1 MTIQNELVI
10 VQEGDD
16 AAGATVWWRL
26 RGEVDRERLR
36 HSLDEHRAHYTISP
50 PGSVDPETALRRAVG
65 VLRGKRRLVRP
76 LRRGMWAVVDEEV
89 DASRDVL
96 KHWSGPTITLDKIGR
111 VVVKQPLPS
120 SPADAAIDRATCAT
134 LQEDLGKGYDHFMG
148 ALTTEDI
155 SAWLIANVERLGAVG
170 LRDGGGIYYVP
181 PHGMGALRALTG
193 ALAEASQDR
202 HAVYV
207 VPTVRMTRDGAR
219 AILDSLTAE
228 LDLEMTRVRN
238 DVISGDLGV
247 RALENRAEQTKG
259 LLAKLDQYE
268 ALLDRPLASARNM
281 VLNLSA
287 DLAAA
292 VLAAEAAAEDAASR
306 AG

>member
-1 MTIQNELVI
+1 MTIQNELLI
-10 VQEGDD
+10 VKDGDD

-36 HSLDEHRAHYTISP
+36 HSLDEHRAHYSLALP
-50 PGSVDPETALRRAVG
+50 SAVEPETALRRAVG

-76 LRRGMWAVVDEEV
+76 LRRGVWAIVDEEV
-89 DASRDVL
+89 DASRDEL
-96 KHWSGPTITLDKIGR
+96 KHWSGPTIHLDMIGR
-111 VVVKQPLPS
+111 VVVKAPAAG
-120 SPADAAIDRATCAT
+120 SPADAAINQATCAT
-134 LQEDLGKGYDHFMG
+134 LQEDLRKGYDHFMG

-155 SAWLIANVERLGAVG
+155 STWLIANVERLGAVG

-193 ALAEASQDR
+193 ALAEAAEG

-228 LDLEMTRVRN
+228 LDLEMTRVRE

-247 RALENRAEQTKG
+247 RALENRAEKTRS

-268 ALLDRPLASARNM
+268 DLLDRPLASARNM
-281 VLNLSA
+281 VLNLAA

-292 VLAAEAAAEDAASR
+292 KLAAEAAAEDAASR